1 MSREIL
7 FRGKRTDND
16 KWLESVCPL
25 GTLDTGAIINGVY
38 PDTVC
43 QYTGLKDCNGKMI
56 FEGDIVREDDITHNG
71 EVQIYGKTYF
81 VRMREGCWVADSRD
95 GSWRFLYVAVRN
107 GLEVIGNI
115 YDNPELLEGV
125 SK

>member
-56 FEGDIVREDDITHNG
+56 FEGDIVDMLRENV
-71 EVQIYGKTYF
+71 EVGVIEWDEST
-81 VRMREGCWVADSRD
+81 A
-95 GSWRFLYVAVRN
+95 RFIVSAGTFCVNFDNYYSTAF
-107 GLEVIGNI
+107 EVIGNI

-125 SK
+125 AK